1 MAAPKQ
7 IKRYILEKILKAT
20 VKFPSR
26 QGLSAPTLRN
36 LMDKASIIFPVDKSL
51 QFKSLKIA
59 GITCEEIKHRNTESS
74 QMLFHVHGG
83 AFFLGSLKSHR
94 GLMCD
99 LVNYTKT
106 QVLHFDYPLAPENP
120 YPNALDKLYDVY
132 LEILEQGI
140 LPKDIT
146 FSGDSCGG
154 NLALALCMKLRDEG
168 KPLPSGLILMS
179 PWLDLSLTGD
189 SLDLNRKHDALLSN
203 EALEE
208 GIRHY
213 ITDDTSVDEAY
224 VSPLF
229 GNLKGLPEI
238 LVQVGSKE
246 ILLDDAK
253 RFKQMADDA
262 GAKVTLSI
270 FPGMWHNF
278 HMFSHWIED
287 AKTALNDIARFVDHV
302 DR

>member
-7 IKRYILEKILKAT
+7 LKRYLIEKILKTT

-26 QGLSAPTLRN
+26 QGLPYQTLRN
-36 LMDKASIIFPVDKSL
+36 LMDKATLIFPIDKTL
-51 QFKSLKIA
+51 QFKKLKLA
-59 GITCEEIKHRNTESS
+59 GLNCEEIKKRNAEPT
-74 QMLFHVHGG
+74 QLLLHIHGG
-83 AFFLGSLKSHR
+83 AFFVGGLKSHR
-94 GLMCD
+94 AFMCD
-99 LVNYTKT
+99 LVNYTQA
-106 QVLHFDYPLAPENP
+106 QVIHIDYPLAPENP
-120 YPNALDKLYDVY
+120 FPNALNKLFDAY

-140 LPKDIT
+140 HPKDVT

-154 NLALALCMKLRDEG
+154 NLALALCLKLRDEG
-168 KPLPSGLILMS
+168 KPLPSGIILMS
-179 PWLDLSLTGD
+179 PWLDLSLSGE
-189 SLDLNRKHDALLSN
+189 SIRLNAKHDALLSV

-208 GIRHY
+208 GVRHY
-213 ITDDTSVDEAY
+213 LNDDASVDEHY
-224 VSPLF
+224 VSPMF

-253 RFKQMADDA
+253 RFKEMADAA

-278 HMFSHWIED
+278 HMFNHWIDD
-287 AKTALNDIARFVDHV
+287 AKQAMQDIAKFVDHV
-302 DR
+302 DH

>member
-1 MAAPKQ
+1 MATPQQ
-7 IKRYILEKILKAT
+7 IKSYLIEKILKAT
-20 VKFPSR
+20 IKMPSR
-26 QGLSAPTLRN
+26 QGLSAQTLRT
-36 LMDKASIIFPVDKSL
+36 LMDKATFIFPIDKSL
-51 QFKSLKIA
+51 QFKSLNIA
-59 GITCEEIKHRNTESS
+59 GIACQEIKKRNSNPT

-83 AFFLGSLKSHR
+83 AFFLGGLNSHR

-99 LVNYTKT
+99 LVNYTQA
-106 QVLHFDYPLAPENP
+106 QVLHFDYPLAPEHP
-120 YPNALDKLYDVY
+120 YPHALDKLYEVY
-132 LEILEQGI
+132 LEVLAQGI

-154 NLALALCMKLRDEG
+154 NLALALCMKLRDED

-179 PWLDLSLTGD
+179 PWLDLSLSGE
-189 SLDLNRKHDALLSN
+189 SLRLNRKHDALLSN

-208 GIRHY
+208 GLRHY

-229 GNLKGLPEI
+229 GNLKDLPEI

-253 RFKQMADDA
+253 RFKQLADEA
-262 GAKVTLSI
+262 GTKVTLSI

-278 HMFSHWIED
+278 HMFNHWVDD
-287 AKTALNDIARFVDHV
+287 AKTAMQDIARFVEHV
-302 DR
+302 DH